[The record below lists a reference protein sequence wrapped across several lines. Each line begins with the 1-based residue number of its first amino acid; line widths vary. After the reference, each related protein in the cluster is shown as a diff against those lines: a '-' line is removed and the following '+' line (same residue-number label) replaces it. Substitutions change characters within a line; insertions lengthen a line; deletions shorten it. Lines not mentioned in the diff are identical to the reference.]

1 MYDNWED
8 LEKSILECKKC
19 RLCTNRTN
27 IVFGQGNKKARL
39 MFIGEGPGADED
51 KQGIPFV
58 GKAGQ
63 LMNNAFQ
70 ALEINRE
77 DVYIANIV
85 KCRPPSNRVPEDD
98 EVQTCLNYLRNQVI
112 LIKPKIIVLL
122 GSTALKNILGKEYG
136 ITAVRGNWMEKNGI
150 KYMPTWHPA
159 ALLRDEN
166 KKIEFWQDLK
176 EVKKYID
183 NNIDWEGKNYL
194 YCKLCFQ
201 VQFLLQ

>member
-176 EVKKYID
+176 EAK
-183 NNIDWEGKNYL
+183 NI
-194 YCKLCFQ
+194 
-201 VQFLLQ
+201 